1 MSQVVGALI
10 NAVFLVALCFSI
22 FVDAMRRFVEIS
34 SFVCI
39 FLLASFVDISY
50 FIFYVFL
57 LTRFVEMEEIKDAK
71 LILIV
76 GSVGLAINLV
86 GA

>member
-1 MSQVVGALI
+1 MCPKHKLLNVQVVGALI

-22 FVDAMRRFVEIS
+22 FVDAMK
-34 SFVCI
+34 
-39 FLLASFVDISY
+39 
-50 FIFYVFL
+50 
-57 LTRFVEMEEIKDAK
+57 RFVEMEEIKDAK

>member
-22 FVDAMRRFVEIS
+22 FVDAMKRFVETS

-39 FLLASFVDISY
+39 FLLARFVEISFSIS
-50 FIFYVFL
+50 L
-57 LTRFVEMEEIKDAK
+57 LARFVEMEEIKDAK

>member
-39 FLLASFVDISY
+39 FLLASFVDISC
-50 FIFYVFL
+50 FIFHVFL

>member
-22 FVDAMRRFVEIS
+22 FVDAMKRFVQ
-34 SFVCI
+34 
-39 FLLASFVDISY
+39 
-50 FIFYVFL
+50 
-57 LTRFVEMEEIKDAK
+57 MEEIKDAK

>member
-22 FVDAMRRFVEIS
+22 FVDAMKRFVQIS

-39 FLLASFVDISY
+39 FLFASFVDISY
-50 FIFYVFL
+50 FVFHISL
-57 LTRFVEMEEIKDAK
+57 PARFVEMEEIKDAK